1 MVPCTGASYL
11 VASSFDSIHFE
22 WIPFHSKGKV
32 PPVSSRT
39 TMKTSH
45 LLGLALTWSRLMK
58 LCLGFASLMQNKA
71 ADRKVQSMGVASDW
85 FLKLLS
91 AGIQEL
97 ARMPQVLSPIT
108 AASADITNPL
118 WHTISWIFPRLLH
131 NTLPLQTKAIDQSPK
146 DEIYLPSLP

>member
-45 LLGLALTWSRLMK
+45 LLGLALTWSPVNEAVPR
-58 LCLGFASLMQNKA
+58 LCL
-71 ADRKVQSMGVASDW
+71 SDA
-85 FLKLLS
+85 KQ
-91 AGIQEL
+91 GC
-97 ARMPQVLSPIT
+97 
-108 AASADITNPL
+108 
-118 WHTISWIFPRLLH
+118 
-131 NTLPLQTKAIDQSPK
+131 
-146 DEIYLPSLP
+146 